1 VGISTL
7 SIGFFSPAGCSSPVG
22 LRLGELPQIK
32 RALQIRGEPTRRHL
46 PPPLPSPSSPDCRRR
61 HPGLLESLGELL
73 YPPQRHCVLHHWTAT
88 ATTSGFATE
97 TGLACRH
104 LGMAEK
110 KLRSSSCT
118 KRQCSRLGGSDCSR
132 GRSPVEHHRKHAAST
147 SIKSCW
153 SPSCVN
159 LCPASFSSTQLQGS
173 PGYFYLVLLDFLPP
187 PSSRSSKH
195 GQPRSQGL

>member
-1 VGISTL
+1 MFFPS
-7 SIGFFSPAGCSSPVG
+7 GFAARRAATDKKGTSDPWGTYSPA
-22 LRLGELPQIK
+22 
-32 RALQIRGEPTRRHL
+32 
-46 PPPLPSPSSPDCRRR
+46 PSSPTAFSFFPGLSPET
-61 HPGLLESLGELL
+61 PGLLESLGELL